1 MRSRS
6 VSEAR
11 ASVKVTLT
19 GAFRPW
25 TEGGETFEFEVTN
38 LKGVLR
44 ELDRMYPGLGH
55 VLEEDTAVAID
66 GVIHEIVY
74 TQVLRPGC
82 EIYFIPHI
90 ESG

>member
-1 MRSRS
+1 M
-6 VSEAR
+6 SETVP
-11 ASVKVTLT
+11 VKVVLN

-25 TEGGETFEFEVTN
+25 TEGGETFEIHAGT

-44 ELDRMYPGLGH
+44 ELDRLYPGLGE

-74 TQVLRPGC
+74 TQKLNPGS
-82 EIYFIPHI
+82 EIYFIPKI